1 MGESPEAA
9 SSFVEIIAGI
19 GSRTRLHPMSHGLC
33 TFSHVSYATQPRYC
47 RNYALKIYDAR
58 RNRRNAPSV
67 ARFSLSSHPWE
78 LISVYRLHNST
89 VSKQL
94 RYSLT
99 RESVHKPGTWNEAP
113 YAVTKNIMTKHH
125 SSATI
130 CLKRQFTKEDKLIP
144 VITITVY
151 LGTEEDNRLYR
162 I

>member
-47 RNYALKIYDAR
+47 RNYALKIYDTR
-58 RNRRNAPSV
+58 RNRQNAPSV

-78 LISVYRLHNST
+78 LISVYSVHNST
-89 VSKQL
+89 VSRQL

-99 RESVHKPGTWNEAP
+99 RESVHKPVTCDEAP
-113 YAVTKNIMTKHH
+113 HAVPKYSLEYN
-125 SSATI
+125 S
-130 CLKRQFTKEDKLIP
+130 LKKYVSIA
-144 VITITVY
+144 I
-151 LGTEEDNRLYR
+151 N
-162 I
+162 

>member
-1 MGESPEAA
+1 
-9 SSFVEIIAGI
+9 
-19 GSRTRLHPMSHGLC
+19 MSHGLC
-33 TFSHVSYATQPRYC
+33 TLSHVSYATQPRYC
-47 RNYALKIYDAR
+47 RNYALKIYDTR

-67 ARFSLSSHPWE
+67 ARFSLNCHPWQF
-78 LISVYRLHNST
+78 ISVYRVHNST

-99 RESVHKPGTWNEAP
+99 RESVPQPVSGYEAP

-130 CLKRQFTKEDKLIP
+130 SLKRGFTKKDKLIP

-151 LGTEEDNRLYR
+151 LGSEGDNRLYR
-162 I
+162 IQNLNQAAFRGITECL